1 VKRNSQ
7 AGFTLLEIL
16 LAIALVALIATALIA
31 GSASL
36 LNAKSVSADDIFWQA
51 VGQARKTALQGAG
64 DVKLSFDDDQKAFI
78 VDNGTTP
85 QPVPVPGA
93 TKDLGVD
100 FIAAQSNGADMQL
113 VGGTLVDSQ
122 PMSAVTFYSD
132 GTCSPFRVQIRKA
145 GGAHIVAIDPWTC
158 AQMLKPI
165 PATP

>member
-1 VKRNSQ
+1 MKRNSQ

-93 TKDLGVD
+93 TKMPVPGVLTTHGSTD
-100 FIAAQSNGADMQL
+100 GSSALLRQSSLQ
-113 VGGTLVDSQ
+113 
-122 PMSAVTFYSD
+122 
-132 GTCSPFRVQIRKA
+132 R
-145 GGAHIVAIDPWTC
+145 W
-158 AQMLKPI
+158 
-165 PATP
+165 